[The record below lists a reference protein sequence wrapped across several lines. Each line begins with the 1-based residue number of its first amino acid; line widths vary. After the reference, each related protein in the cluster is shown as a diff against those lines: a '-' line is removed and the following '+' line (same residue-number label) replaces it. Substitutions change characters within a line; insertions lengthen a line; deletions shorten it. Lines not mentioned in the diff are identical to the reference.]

1 MRKHYRFSDNGGG
14 MSMAATA
21 HNMADAVSYL
31 MRVSDEAGM
40 HGITKKLG
48 AVRGKLLQIET
59 QKWSQSGKEQGAPS
73 RSGKGGQ

>member
-1 MRKHYRFSDNGGG
+1 
-14 MSMAATA
+14 
-21 HNMADAVSYL
+21 MADAVSYL